1 MEPILSLKNVVI
13 HQGDNFCL
21 SIDSLELFPQRSYAL
36 SGANGSGKSTLLRVL
51 ALLQQPQQGTIIFDS
66 KAKTITEKRQQITL
80 VEQSPYLFKGT
91 VYDNLAFG
99 LKLRGIHTKD
109 QQQRIQ
115 SALEM
120 VGLSALA
127 QRMFDNLS
135 GGEIQRIAL
144 ARALALEPNIILL
157 DEPTASVDGD
167 SVQNFEALLSELPR
181 RGVTVVYSTHDQSQP
196 QRIGSEVIRIDHGQL
211 VNASNTRQK
220 NTNDNLKENTIWQ
233 RLMNVHE
240 S

>member
-13 HQGDNFCL
+13 QQGANFCL
-21 SIDSLELFPQRSYAL
+21 SINNLELFPQRSYAL
-36 SGANGSGKSTLLRVL
+36 TGPNGSGKSTLLRVL
-51 ALLQQPQQGTIIFDS
+51 ALLQQPQQGTIRFNS

-80 VEQSPYLFKGT
+80 VEQSPYLFTGT

-99 LKLRGIHTKD
+99 LKLRGIHIKE

-120 VGLSALA
+120 VGLEALA
-127 QRMFDNLS
+127 QRKYDNLS

-144 ARALALEPNIILL
+144 ARALVLEPNIILL
-157 DEPTASVDGD
+157 DEPTASID
-167 SVQNFEALLSELPR
+167 SNNVQTFETLLSTLPS
-181 RGVTVVYSTHDQSQP
+181 RGVTVVYSTHDHSQP
-196 QRIGSEVIRIDHGQL
+196 QRLASEVIRIDHGQL
-211 VNASNTRQK
+211 INAENVLQK
-220 NTNDNLKENTIWQ
+220 NTQDNLKENTIWQ